1 MTDAWLT
8 LEAGEAVEWEAH
20 PRLMRAVPAILLSL
34 ALAAGAIGGAVLV
47 DRLALAFLL
56 VAPLP
61 GAYAYLRVVNT
72 RFVLTNRALYHK
84 TGILGIDV
92 RTVEL
97 DRVQNS
103 KSSQGVLGTAFGYG
117 TVTVDVAGG
126 SDLRYFDVY
135 DPDELRADIER
146 LAGGTDDVP
155 GTLDQW
161 EAVREELRAIR
172 RLLDGQPK

>member
-8 LEAGEAVEWEAH
+8 PDPGETVAWEAH
-20 PRLMRAVPAILLSL
+20 PRLMRAVPAILVSL
-34 ALAAGAIGGAVLV
+34 ALVATAVAGAVIV
-47 DRLALAFLL
+47 DRLALAVLL

-72 RFVLTNRALYHK
+72 RFVLTNRALYRK
-84 TGILGIDV
+84 TGILGLDV

-103 KSSQGVLGTAFGYG
+103 RSSQGILGTAFGYG

-126 SDLRYFDVY
+126 SDLRYFDIY
-135 DPDELRADIER
+135 DPDEVRADIER
-146 LAGGTDDVP
+146 LAAGSNEVP
-155 GTLDQW
+155 GTLAQW
-161 EAVREELRAIR
+161 REVREELRAIR

>member
-8 LEAGEAVEWEAH
+8 PEPGETVEWEAT
-20 PRLMRAVPAILLSL
+20 PRLMRTLPAVLVSL
-34 ALAAGAIGGAVLV
+34 ALAVAAVGGAVLV
-47 DRLALAFLL
+47 DRLALAGLL

-72 RFVLTNRALYHK
+72 RFVLTNRALYRK
-84 TGILGIDV
+84 TGVLGVDV

-103 KSSQGVLGTAFGYG
+103 RSSQGILGTAFGYG
-117 TVTVDVAGG
+117 SVTVDVAGG
-126 SDLRYFDVY
+126 ADLRYVDIY
-135 DPDELRADIER
+135 DPDEVRADIER
-146 LAGGTDDVP
+146 LAAGTEEIP
-155 GTLDQW
+155 GTIDQW
-161 EAVREELRAIR
+161 REVREELRAIR

>member
-8 LEAGEAVEWEAH
+8 LEPGEAVEWETH
-20 PRLMRAVPAILLSL
+20 PRLMRAVPAILVSL
-34 ALAAGAIGGAVLV
+34 ALVAVAVVGAVIV
-47 DRLALAFLL
+47 DPLALAVLL

-61 GAYAYLRVVNT
+61 GGYAYLRVVNT
-72 RFVLTNRALYHK
+72 RFVLTNRALYRK

-126 SDLRYFDVY
+126 SDIRYFDIY
-135 DPDELRADIER
+135 DPDEVRADIER

-155 GTLDQW
+155 GTLEQW
-161 EAVREELRAIR
+161 REVREELRAIR